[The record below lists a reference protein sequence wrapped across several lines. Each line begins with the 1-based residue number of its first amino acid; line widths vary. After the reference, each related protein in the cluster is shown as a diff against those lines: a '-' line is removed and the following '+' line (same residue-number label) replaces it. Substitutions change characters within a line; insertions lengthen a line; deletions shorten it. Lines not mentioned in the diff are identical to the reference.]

1 MRIPVSRGRVDAQA
15 QMQSFT
21 PNNGLAEIGQAIG
34 GAIQGRQD
42 KQAEQDFLNK
52 RLELYNNNLAELE
65 GKLKVDDFLT
75 TSFTEKTT
83 LLRNEVANGTKNSK
97 QASEE
102 LKTWTDTQFKDLSSS
117 LPMHAMHTF
126 KSQVDSTVG
135 RQSADFLPLQ
145 LRSDAQKGLQL
156 VEQAFGMATRLP
168 RDKRQAHLEPYL
180 ANANIPEA
188 QKTEYRK
195 KLEIT
200 SDKMDLDGRMLSA
213 VENNDIAGLQ
223 ALSSELDKGGFE
235 NLDGETV
242 QNYQKSIS
250 SKMASLQQKQQ
261 VLEQKRVNEA
271 GKVVDTFKQSVLTG
285 RALDPK
291 YIEDVRTAVSGT
303 EYQAD
308 FDFYYNQS
316 QNFQDFGE
324 LDTSEQLKRI
334 NQQKAKMKNST
345 SADPTTEN
353 KVLSVYESIYQNKV
367 KTIKENPNQALRE
380 KGINLP
386 ELNPLQLKADPKGFA
401 SNVIDIGAY
410 QVSQRDKDANATI
423 KPISPEELPEAKK
436 AFDSL
441 DVNGKLNFIGNLI
454 AESKGVKDGTKI
466 WSAALEQLG
475 GGDRVYLLA
484 GLAKNKNRAIGNQ
497 NLADTLINGQLL
509 VDKGGFVLP
518 TALEQKFRER
528 YGNLNTLGNYA
539 DDLKQFQLSYASIAN
554 SNNIK
559 HAKKDDVP
567 DTNTINK
574 AFDLAT
580 GGVYE
585 QEPNSWFGSFKT
597 PDGASFKK
605 WNVPKPY
612 GMDDDKFE
620 SLLAKGYESLAKQSG
635 YQVAE
640 LKQFLLVPRMSKDS
654 NLIMYNLVDVRGR
667 KLKGPNGKEQFIIFN
682 GVTK

>member
-1 MRIPVSRGRVDAQA
+1 MRIPVSKGRVDAQA

-21 PNNGLAEIGQAIG
+21 PNTGLAEIGQTIG
-34 GAIQGRQD
+34 GAIQARQD
-42 KQAEQDFLNK
+42 KQAEQDVLNK

-75 TSFTEKTT
+75 TTFTEKTT
-83 LLRNEVANGTKNSK
+83 LLRNEVANGTKNSQ

-102 LKTWTDTQFKDLSSS
+102 LKTWTDTQFKELSSS
-117 LPMHAMHTF
+117 LPMHAMHNF
-126 KSQVDSTVG
+126 KSYVDSTVG
-135 RQSADFLPLQ
+135 KQSADFLPLQ
-145 LRSDAQKGLQL
+145 LRSDAQKGLQF
-156 VEQAFGMATRLP
+156 VEQAFAQATRLP

-180 ANANIPEA
+180 ANPNIPEA
-188 QKTEYRK
+188 QKTEYGK
-195 KLEIT
+195 KLEVT
-200 SDKMDLDGRMLSA
+200 SDRMDLDERMLRA

-223 ALSSELDKGGFE
+223 ALSSELDKGGFK

-271 GKVVDTFKQSVLTG
+271 GKVVDAFKQSVLTG

-291 YIEDVRTAVSGT
+291 YIEDVRTSVSGT
-303 EYQAD
+303 EHQAD

-316 QNFQDFGE
+316 QNFQDFGK
-324 LDTSEQLKRI
+324 LDTSEKLKRI

-353 KVLSVYESIYQNKV
+353 KLLSVYESIYQNQI

-380 KGINLP
+380 KGIKLP

-454 AESKGVKDGTKI
+454 SESKGVKDGSKI
-466 WSAALEQLG
+466 WGAALGQLG
-475 GGDRVYLLA
+475 GGDMNYVMAGVAKANGYGSTEDRDLATSIISGTQLL
-484 GLAKNKNRAIGNQ
+484 KNKQ
-497 NLADTLINGQLL
+497 LIMP
-509 VDKGGFVLP
+509 K
-518 TALEQKFRER
+518 E
-528 YGNLNTLGNYA
+528 
-539 DDLKQFQLSYASIAN
+539 DDLKLAFNKYVGQTLTGTNANNAYQVFKAVYADTMDARGFS
-554 SNNIK
+554 
-559 HAKKDDVP
+559 HTAKDATP
-567 DTNTINK
+567 DKEILKTALGMT
-574 AFDLAT
+574 T
-580 GGVYE
+580 GGVYT
-585 QEPNSWFGSFKT
+585 QPNSYRNYLGQKESDWKVT
-597 PDGASFKK
+597 
-605 WNVPKPY
+605 KPY
-612 GMDDDKFE
+612 GMKDDEFE
-620 SLLAKGYESLAKQSG
+620 NRLDRGYGTIAKQTGLSDS
-635 YQVAE
+635 E
-640 LKQFLLVPRMSKDS
+640 LRSLRLRQGKPSATGEIQYD
-654 NLIMYNLVDVRGR
+654 LINDRGQPLIVDRAIWR
-667 KLKGPNGKEQFIIFN
+667 IKMN
-682 GVTK
+682 GVKK